1 MELMG
6 VHELDKFEKDG
17 EEKEEKS
24 EKGPSNEQK

>member
-6 VHELDKFEKDG
+6 VHECNKFEQDA

-24 EKGPSNEQK
+24 EKSPWNERK